1 MAKVDTS
8 PSRGMRDLLPREVAI
23 RDHMTSVILDTYKEA
38 GFVKIETPAVEDLDR
53 LVGSGGGENEKLVFK
68 ILKRGEKLDIADEDS
83 LADLGLRFD
92 LTVPLSRYYAHNFA
106 KLGGSILRSIQ
117 IGPVWRAERPQKGRY
132 RQFVQCDI
140 DVIGEASI
148 VAELA
153 LISTTLRALKRL
165 GIPSLTLR
173 FNHRALLDQ
182 ILEFFEIE
190 VGKRS
195 GVLIALDK
203 LDKLTS
209 MQVAQLIIDLGVDE
223 AVATQLI
230 ERMSDLG
237 EGGIVDSDR
246 LKGIGIAEGVVED
259 LLAIASMSSDDE
271 FGDVKF
277 VFDPTVIR
285 GMGYYTGPIFEL
297 SLPQFGFSIGGG
309 GRYDTMLERFGRS
322 APACGFS
329 IGFERVALYL
339 EESGFNPLSD
349 ANVVHIRLSNPS
361 LFTRVANI
369 VAKLRTAKF
378 IVDFDGPNR
387 KADAQLKSYRRQY
400 EESGRR
406 GVEAF
411 IDIDDG
417 GTITIS
423 RVGGAESSIEEI
435 RTLFSDEQPLL

>member
-23 RDHMTSVILDTYKEA
+23 RDHMTSVILETYREA

-53 LVGSGGGENEKLVFK
+53 LIGSGGGENEKLVFK
-68 ILKRGEKLDIADEDS
+68 ILKRGEKLENATEDS

-140 DVIGEASI
+140 DIIGEATI

-153 LISTTLRALKRL
+153 LISTTLRALGRL
-165 GIPSLTLR
+165 GIPSLSLR

-182 ILEFFEIE
+182 VLDFFGIE
-190 VGKRS
+190 SEARS

-203 LDKLTS
+203 LDKLS
-209 MQVAQLIIDLGVDE
+209 HDEVAKLIVDLGVASEIAE
-223 AVATQLI
+223 ALLSQMVA
-230 ERMSDLG
+230 LG
-237 EGGIVDSDR
+237 EGGVVNRDR
-246 LKGIGIAEGVVED
+246 LAKVGIADSVADD
-259 LLAIASMSSDDE
+259 LAAIAALASDGE
-271 FGDVKF
+271 FKEVNF

-297 SLPQFGFSIGGG
+297 SLPQFGFSVGGG
-309 GRYDTMLERFGRS
+309 GRYDTMLERFGRP

-339 EESGFNPLSD
+339 EESGFDPLLD
-349 ANVVHIRLSNPS
+349 RNVVHIRLGSPS
-361 LFTRVANI
+361 LFAKAAPI
-369 VAKLRTAKF
+369 AAKLRDAGYF
-378 IVDFDGPNR
+378 VDFDGSGR
-387 KADAQLKSYRRQY
+387 KAEALLRGYRKGY

-411 IDIDDG
+411 IDIG
-417 GTITIS
+417 EVASINVS
-423 RVGGAESSIEEI
+423 RVGGAEDGVEAVRVMTSAYE
-435 RTLFSDEQPLL
+435 

>member
-23 RDHMTSVILDTYKEA
+23 RDHMTSVILDTYREA

-53 LVGSGGGENEKLVFK
+53 LIGSGGGENEKLVFK
-68 ILKRGEKLDIADEDS
+68 ILKRAEKLESANEDS

-106 KLGGSILRSIQ
+106 KLGGSTLRSIQ

-140 DVIGEASI
+140 DIIGEASI

-153 LISTTLRALKRL
+153 LISTTLRALGRL
-165 GIPSLTLR
+165 GIPSLSLR

-182 ILEFFEIE
+182 ILDFFEIDSE
-190 VGKRS
+190 ARS

-203 LDKLTS
+203 LDKLS
-209 MQVAQLIIDLGVDE
+209 PPEVAKLIVDLGVMP
-223 AVATQLI
+223 AVADDLLDQ
-230 ERMSDLG
+230 MVALG
-237 EGGIVDSDR
+237 EGGVVNRDR
-246 LKGIGIAEGVVED
+246 LAKVGIADNVADD
-259 LLAIASMSSDDE
+259 LVAIAALAQDGE
-271 FGDVKF
+271 FKDVSF

-297 SLPQFGFSIGGG
+297 SLPQFGFSVGGG
-309 GRYDTMLERFGRS
+309 GRYDTMLERFGRP

-339 EESGFNPLSD
+339 EESGFDPLLD
-349 ANVVHIRLSNPS
+349 RNVVHIRLADAS
-361 LFTRVANI
+361 LFTKATPI
-369 VAKLRTAKF
+369 AAKLREAGYV
-378 IVDFDGPNR
+378 VDFDGSGR
-387 KADAQLKSYRRQY
+387 KAEALLRGYRKGY

-411 IDIDDG
+411 IDFGVDG
-417 GTITIS
+417 SINVS
-423 RVGGAESSIEEI
+423 RVGGSEVEI
-435 RTLFSDEQPLL
+435 DLVRGLVATKE